1 MAIVIND
8 NPGLYYSAHD
18 DLLFVVYEAT
28 KANDTTTYP
37 DYKYVADIYVDG
49 VLVTRQKKD
58 PNPTSKRGIFNIGSA
73 VRSYVSANFNPAGVF
88 MAQESGANEWYV
100 KVTVKFGE
108 EYNGTIYTNL
118 TVDSDRFYFNH
129 YNGRLIGTRTS
140 LAAKLGLALSNRPYS
155 NKVTLASGKSFIP
168 FFPSVNPVPIEIK
181 SYNHANALVDTK
193 NFSYVPSQATV
204 SDPYKMQQYDVS
216 PARINLLYPGLI
228 TDYIKY
234 YTVQIG
240 ATSIYRFDIQC
251 EPRYTNNTLHFL
263 NQYGGFESFDF
274 NKVSRKNI
282 NIEKKDFGKLGY
294 TVSSLGIVSYNNS
307 NNVYN
312 EQKAVYSSQFTE
324 SLTLN
329 SDILSDDEYTW
340 LGELMDSPLVYL
352 EQSGYFIP
360 VTIASNN
367 YDYRKQINDKLTN
380 LTLTLSFGQIFNT
393 QYR

>member
-8 NPGLYYSAHD
+8 NPGSYYSAHD

-73 VRSYVSANFNPAGVF
+73 VRSYVSASFNPAGVF

-181 SYNHANALVDTK
+181 SYNHVNALVDTK

-204 SDPYKMQQYDVS
+204 SDPYKLQLYDVS